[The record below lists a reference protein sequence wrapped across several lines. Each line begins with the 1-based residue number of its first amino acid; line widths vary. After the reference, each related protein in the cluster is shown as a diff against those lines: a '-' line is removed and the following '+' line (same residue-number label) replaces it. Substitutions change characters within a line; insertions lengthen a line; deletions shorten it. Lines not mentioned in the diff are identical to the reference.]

1 MGGPVNKFSPSA
13 WALGRRSIGQ
23 QLAVLV
29 LVATLPAFV
38 ASIWHLLHERER
50 DRQVA
55 IEQVRQLADSTANR
69 LLLGL
74 DEHAKT
80 LALIAEQPLVR
91 AMEVGVCDPLIGG
104 FVRLN
109 PEFVT
114 IGTRDLLGNPICTF
128 RPDPP
133 SRSELQRFPWFK
145 PALDANG
152 FQASDAFFAPLA
164 GRWVT
169 VLSTPIRDAAGRQQG
184 LVVLPLDLLAL
195 NQSVMRDVP
204 EHALIS
210 VLDREFQIIL
220 RSSELPARLAK
231 PVIDELGTLRAAVGA
246 QASGVI
252 EISDAAGVPRIFA
265 YRRLPQTGW
274 LVSAGLPRAQIFAAA
289 DAALRNSVLGS
300 LALLGLALA
309 LAWRLARGIVR
320 PLEAMAATSARI
332 AAGDMQARM
341 LQSDAPP
348 DVVELGD
355 AFNHMLQARQR
366 AESAL
371 RENEENLA
379 STLQS
384 IGDAVI
390 ATDVTG
396 RVIRMNPAAER
407 LTGWDRHQANGQPL
421 DQVFRINS
429 ASGGGE
435 VANPVRRVLE
445 TGDVVGLANDT
456 ELLSRD
462 GSRYH
467 IADSAAPIRDRDGSI
482 VGVVLVFSDVT
493 AQYVAQRDLREAF
506 NFLRQI
512 LDNLPLGFNVVDM
525 QGRYQEWNPAMEALR
540 GRPKEEMLGRTVA
553 ETYPREPAMLYDE
566 VMDAIART
574 YRGEHVL
581 RSDVLLQGSDPPV
594 WTTVRHGPVR
604 NAQGQ
609 IVGSLS
615 IVQDVTQ
622 RKLAELSL
630 RASQENLAI
639 TLQSIG
645 DAVMAT
651 DVQGRITRMNPVAE
665 EMTGWSLENALGLPL
680 TDVFRIVHAIT
691 RQAPVDPVRRV
702 LDSGEVVGLANHTA
716 LLSRDGLERQISDSA
731 APIRDADGRLVGV
744 VLVFSDVTEQYRLQ
758 RVLVE
763 SEERYRALVD
773 ASPVAVI
780 VHQHQRLVFVNPAAV
795 HLLAAADAASL
806 LGRAIVDFVHPE
818 QHPLLAQRAQQVREE
833 RAELPIQEWRYLR
846 VDGSVVDVQAQA
858 SVIHLDGEP
867 AVQVSF
873 MDITASKRAQ
883 EQLRENEARFRALTS
898 LSSDWY
904 WEQDAQFRFVR
915 VKDDETDWTAAA
927 SQHFL
932 GHSYIGKK
940 RWEMGETHLM
950 PSQWDAH
957 RAELQAHREFR
968 DLQMKFQKPDGSFRW
983 ASVSGMPIFDA
994 QGVFSGYR
1002 GIGRDITAQKAA
1014 QEQINALAFY
1024 DALTG
1029 LPNRRLLIEQLKQAL
1044 ATHTRS
1050 RQHAAL
1056 LFIDLD
1062 NFKTLNDTLGH
1073 ETGDL
1078 LLQQVAQR
1086 VLSCVREADTV
1097 ARLGGDEFVVML
1109 QGLSEEALDAAADAE
1124 HIGHKILA
1132 AFGPAFQLSAREY
1145 RSTPSI
1151 GITLFGGGSQSV
1163 EDLLKQADLA
1173 MYQAKAAGRNTL
1185 RMFDEGMQAA
1195 VDARAALESDLRL
1208 AIDQRQF
1215 VLHFQPVVGSG
1226 GLVNGAEAL
1235 VRWQHPMRGLI
1246 PPGRFISLA
1255 ESTRLIVPLGLWVLD
1270 TACAQLARWG
1280 ARDPTRHLTL
1290 AVNVSAHQFMEP
1302 DFVAQVEGALARSG
1316 ANPAQLKLE
1325 LTESLLADNIGE
1337 VIRKMSALRARGVAF
1352 SLDDFGTGYSSLSY
1366 LKLLPLAHLK
1376 IDQSFVRDLLVDPN
1390 DAAIARTIVALGA
1403 SLGLAVIA
1411 EGVETEGQHQFLL
1424 ATGCDTFQGYLFAPP
1439 VPIAEFEALLDAP
1452 LPRRR

>member
-1 MGGPVNKFSPSA
+1 MGSPVAKSSRPA
-13 WALGRRSIGQ
+13 WVLGGRPIGQ

-38 ASIWHLLHERER
+38 AAIWHLLHQRER

-55 IEQVRQLADSTANR
+55 IEQVRQWADSAANR

-74 DEHAKT
+74 DAHAKT

-114 IGTRDLLGNPICTF
+114 IGTRDMLGNPICTF

-133 SRSELQRFPWFK
+133 SRSAILQFPWFK

-152 FQASDAFFAPLA
+152 FRASDGFFAPLA

-184 LVVLPLDLLAL
+184 LVILPLDLLAL

-204 EHALIS
+204 EHVLVS
-210 VLDREFQIIL
+210 VLDREFNIIL
-220 RSSELPARLAK
+220 RSRELPARLAK
-231 PVIDELGTLRAAVGA
+231 PAVDERGTLRAAVGA

-252 EISDAAGVPRIFA
+252 EIPDTAGLPRIFA

-274 LVSAGLPRAQIFAAA
+274 LVGAGLPRAQIFAAA

-320 PLEAMAATSARI
+320 PLEAMVATSVRI
-332 AAGDMQARM
+332 AAGDTQARM

-348 DVVELGD
+348 DVAELGD

-379 STLQS
+379 STLHS

-407 LTGWDRHQANGQPL
+407 LTGWDRHQANGRPL
-421 DQVFRINS
+421 DQVFQISNAR
-429 ASGGGE
+429 GGGRL
-435 VANPVRRVLE
+435 ANPAQRVLE
-445 TGDVVGLANDT
+445 TGDVVGLANGT

-482 VGVVLVFSDVT
+482 AGVVLVFSDVT

-540 GRPKEEMLGRTVA
+540 GRTKEEMLGRTVA
-553 ETYPREPAMLYDE
+553 ETYPREPAVLYGA

-574 YRGEHVL
+574 YQGEQVL

-665 EMTGWSLENALGLPL
+665 KMTGWSLEEALGLPL
-680 TDVFRIVHAIT
+680 TEVFRIVHAIT
-691 RQAPVDPVRRV
+691 RQVPVDPVWRV

-716 LLSRDGLERQISDSA
+716 LLSRDGSERQISDSA

-758 RVLVE
+758 RV
-763 SEERYRALVD
+763 
-773 ASPVAVI
+773 
-780 VHQHQRLVFVNPAAV
+780 
-795 HLLAAADAASL
+795 
-806 LGRAIVDFVHPE
+806 
-818 QHPLLAQRAQQVREE
+818 QV
-833 RAELPIQEWRYLR
+833 
-846 VDGSVVDVQAQA
+846 
-858 SVIHLDGEP
+858 
-867 AVQVSF
+867 
-873 MDITASKRAQ
+873 
-883 EQLRENEARFRALTS
+883 ENEARFRALTS

-915 VKDDETDWTAAA
+915 VKDDESDWTAAA
-927 SQHFL
+927 SRHFL
-932 GHSYIGKK
+932 GHSYIGKQ
-940 RWEMGETHLM
+940 RWEMGETHLT

-957 RAELQAHREFR
+957 RGELQAHREFR
-968 DLQMKFQKPDGSFRW
+968 DLQMKFQRPDGSFRW

-994 QGVFSGYR
+994 QRVFCGYR

-1014 QEQINALAFY
+1014 EEQINALAFY

-1044 ATHTRS
+1044 VTHTRS

-1086 VLSCVREADTV
+1086 LLSCVREADSV

-1124 HIGHKILA
+1124 HVGHKILA

-1151 GITLFGGGSQSV
+1151 GITLFGGSSQSV

-1185 RMFDEGMQAA
+1185 RMFDNGMQAA

-1226 GLVNGAEAL
+1226 GMVNGAEAL

-1280 ARDPTRHLTL
+1280 ARDLTRHLTL

-1302 DFVAQVEGALARSG
+1302 DFVVQVEGALARSG

-1337 VIRKMSALRARGVAF
+1337 VISKMTALRARGVAF

-1424 ATGCDTFQGYLFAPP
+1424 ATGCETFQGYLFAPP
-1439 VPIAEFEALLDAP
+1439 VPVAEFEALLHAP
-1452 LPRRR
+1452 LALRR